1 MHMRGSHY
9 TKLYTREIR
18 MRDLEKLN
26 VASELLHQA
35 LRLYYEGGAFF
46 SSLHLAGAAEEVLG
60 KYVELSGGV
69 SAFKSLQTGAVKL
82 SAILSPDK
90 SPSNPKGIANII
102 NHAKNN
108 TKHGHGEVN
117 FDPKMQAHDLLDR
130 AVTNYYFLMSHYEL
144 EETELV
150 RRFNHELTNV

>member
-1 MHMRGSHY
+1 M
-9 TKLYTREIR
+9 REIA

-35 LRLYYEGGAFF
+35 LRLYYEGEAYF
-46 SSLHLAGAAEEVLG
+46 SSINLAGAAEEVLG

-69 SAFKSLQTGAVKL
+69 SAFKSLQSGAVKL
-82 SAILSPDK
+82 SALLSPDK
-90 SPSNPKGIANII
+90 SPSDSKDIANLM

-108 TKHGHGEVN
+108 TKHGHGEIN
-117 FDPKMQAHDLLDR
+117 FDPKKQACDLLDR

-144 EETELV
+144 KETDLI
-150 RRFNHELTNV
+150 RRFNHELTNG